1 MHQVQH
7 GDVFQK
13 ATGAGLTQPG
23 GDSAVTQALPLY
35 RQKLGLAG
43 AWPPSVCGQGAVG
56 MTKKE
61 AQDGGG
67 ALLQQHPPAQRGAR

>member
-13 ATGAGLTQPG
+13 ATGTGLTQPE

-35 RQKLGLAG
+35 SQKLGLAG
-43 AWPPSVCGQGAVG
+43 AWRPSVCSQGAVRTTG
-56 MTKKE
+56 KE

-67 ALLQQHPPAQRGAR
+67 ALVQQHPPARHGAR